1 MMEGFRLSRVGFL
14 VLPVVNLRHR
24 KRAGLQTP
32 SRPRE
37 LYGSLWGQSRHIGA
51 WVSTTSSLGLS
62 GRHFRSIISACDNFS
77 IFVTWKGIGYICFW
91 GLHFLDAF
99 RTVSTFLPRISG
111 CGLFF
116 AKISLRTFTTM
127 DDFFTTWRGNHYM
140 AGITTWLASLHGW
153 HHYMAGITIYTYMA
167 GVGCG
172 LFFIISVG

>member
-14 VLPVVNLRHR
+14 VLPVVHLRHR

-32 SRPRE
+32 SCPRE
-37 LYGSLWGQSRHIGA
+37 LYGSLWGKSRHIGA

-62 GRHFRSIISACDNFS
+62 GRHFRSITSACDNFS

-116 AKISLRTFTTM
+116 ARISLRTFTIM
-127 DDFFTTWRGNHYM
+127 GEFFTTSGGGNHYM
-140 AGITTWLASLHGW
+140 VGITT
-153 HHYMAGITIYTYMA
+153 
-167 GVGCG
+167 
-172 LFFIISVG
+172 